1 MLVASHVSSRQVNDE
16 ATPLIPGQWK
26 SPRIE
31 VLDILRGFIM
41 VIMAVD
47 HIGCLHFHVE
57 GSFTAHLSH
66 TCMVLSYG
74 MEKQTTATHQTRI

>member
-47 HIGCLHFHVE
+47 HIGCCI
-57 GSFTAHLSH
+57 SMWKAHSQLI
-66 TCMVLSYG
+66 YR
-74 MEKQTTATHQTRI
+74 TRAWC